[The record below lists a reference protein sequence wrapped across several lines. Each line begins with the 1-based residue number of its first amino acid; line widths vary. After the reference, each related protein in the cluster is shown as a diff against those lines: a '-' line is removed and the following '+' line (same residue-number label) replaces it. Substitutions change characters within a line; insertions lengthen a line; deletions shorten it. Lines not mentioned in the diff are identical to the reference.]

1 MSAFA
6 RGTARQGVLSILVV
20 LAGTAL
26 IPLGLRAVN
35 GFLPGAEAK
44 ASYIPTIET
53 PRQREPFDEAAAS
66 AVREAQ
72 PQYVV
77 IGDSMAGV
85 RINPATLS
93 KQVGRTV
100 AGLYHP
106 GSPVAYW
113 YLAFKNLV
121 VQNQLKT
128 IRGAVFFFRDDQLT
142 TQVDVDPLLLDR
154 VARAEEPELDR
165 VLATHRLGRFAR
177 VHRAARSAYEY
188 DRTRVWLEPRLTR
201 APAVVAD
208 DPAAL
213 LASINTEVFALGR
226 LRKFEASDLAQADD
240 EMLDFDRQVDRSLL
254 PAILQMAQD
263 AGIRVAFVRAQ
274 RRPTETGPP
283 PQSEALTAYLQKLEA
298 YLAARG
304 AYYHDDRGDP
314 DQPLS
319 IYADGDHLTGRG
331 RELYTSRFA
340 ERHARF
346 FQ

>member
-1 MSAFA
+1 VSAFA
-6 RGTARQGVLSILVV
+6 RATARQGVLSILVV

-35 GFLPGAEAK
+35 GLLPGADVT
-44 ASYIPTIET
+44 ASYIPTIEP
-53 PRQREPFDEAAAS
+53 PRHREPFDEVAAS

-93 KQVGRTV
+93 RRVDRTV

-121 VQNQLKT
+121 VENQLKT

-165 VLATHRLGRFAR
+165 VLAAHRLGRYSR
-177 VHRAARSAYEY
+177 VHRAARSVYEY

-201 APAVVAD
+201 APAIAAD

-213 LASINTEVFALGR
+213 LASINTEVFALER

-240 EMLDFDRQVDRSLL
+240 AMLDFDLQVDRSLL
-254 PAILQMAQD
+254 PAILKMAND

-283 PQSEALTAYLQKLEA
+283 PQSEALTAYLQKLER
-298 YLAARG
+298 YLTAHG

-314 DQPLS
+314 EQPLS

-331 RELYTSRFA
+331 RELYTERFA
-340 ERHARF
+340 DRHARF